1 VITLHAAFAVTLSPL
16 LAQLHTALGVTLS
29 PLLAQAADPIPLW
42 VVAPSAVMLAFVVLT
57 APIWPYSRGW
67 GWSVAGMAAVGL
79 GVAIMFSL
87 AWILS

>member
-1 VITLHAAFAVTLSPL
+1 MITVPPALVVALSPL
-16 LAQLHTALGVTLS
+16 LA
-29 PLLAQAADPIPLW
+29 PLLAQASEPIPLW
-42 VVAPSAVMLAFVVLT
+42 AMVPSAVMLAFVVVT

-87 AWILS
+87 AWVLS

>member
-1 VITLHAAFAVTLSPL
+1 VIALQTAFAVALSPLHAAFAV
-16 LAQLHTALGVTLS
+16 ALS